1 MRVLGIDLGLKR
13 IGVATGES
21 GHRAT
26 SARPTISA
34 SGTLKRDAEA
44 IDAVAKR
51 EEAQALIVGVPLG
64 DAGEA
69 EKMAKA
75 ALKLAETL
83 TAMGWTVHTV
93 NEAMTSVEAEANLRR
108 DGGNAS
114 ARRKLRDG
122 EAARLIVERFF
133 DEQDR
138 A

>member
-1 MRVLGIDLGLKR
+1 
-13 IGVATGES
+13 
-21 GHRAT
+21 
-26 SARPTISA
+26 
-34 SGTLKRDAEA
+34 LKRDAEA